1 MKRIILVT
9 FLILG
14 LCQSLWHTD
23 RELLPYNPDS
33 SGLELNQPCS
43 SEATLSSPR
52 PAMRFGQIF
61 AFGRQQPL
69 QLLHCRLKTAGQTEP
84 SGFLPNR
91 HRHRAPDDAV
101 LPHEWGMTLIQF
113 PRSDG

>member
-23 RELLPYNPDS
+23 RELLPYNPENA
-33 SGLELNQPCS
+33 GLELNATRS
-43 SEATLSSPR
+43 SDAAISSPR
-52 PAMRFGQIF
+52 PAMRFDQIF

-69 QLLHCRLKTAGQTEP
+69 QLLHGRLQTTGRP
-84 SGFLPNR
+84 VLSGFLPNR
-91 HRHRAPDDAV
+91 HRHRGHDDAM
-101 LPHEWGMTLIQF
+101 LPHEWGMTLIHF

>member
-14 LCQSLWHTD
+14 LCQSLWHT
-23 RELLPYNPDS
+23 ELERLPFATVNT
-33 SGLELNQPCS
+33 GLELNEPCS
-43 SEATLSSPR
+43 SDATLSNPR
-52 PAMRFGQIF
+52 PALRFGQIF
-61 AFGRQQPL
+61 AYGRQQPL
-69 QLLHCRLKTAGQTEP
+69 QLLHCRLKLTSKPEP
-84 SGFLPNR
+84 SGFLPDR
-91 HRHRAPDDAV
+91 HRHRAHDDAV

>member
-14 LCQSLWHTD
+14 LCQSLWHSD
-23 RELLPYNPDS
+23 RELLPYS
-33 SGLELNQPCS
+33 TESTGLEFNEPGS

-69 QLLHCRLKTAGQTEP
+69 QLLHCRLKTEDQTGP
-84 SGFLPNR
+84 SSFLPNR